1 MIFIVI
7 ILNKSMEKKYNY
19 YSQTDSLTYEIKTED
34 FEMTKV
40 NLINNSDYPKYFN

>member
-1 MIFIVI
+1 MIFIII

-34 FEMTKV
+34 FWNDKGKF
-40 NLINNSDYPKYFN
+40 DQ